1 MQIMK
6 NKAEQNIQELGN
18 NIKKCNIYVIR
29 IPEEER
35 MEKKLFK
42 VIISNNFPKLMT
54 DKSQIQE
61 SQRH

>member
-42 VIISNNFPKLMT
+42 VLISNNFPKLMT